1 MKKIFKIG
9 VRFFSGLF
17 LAAAVTSFTFHVF
30 DRDHLKESH
39 HACMVCKTI
48 TSTDG
53 VGAVPGRFL
62 PPHLREERLRI
73 TFPPVFSSLASCA
86 VVSSRAP
93 PLA

>member
-1 MKKIFKIG
+1 MKKILKIG
-9 VRFFSGLF
+9 IRFFCGLL

-30 DRDHLKESH
+30 DHDHVKESH
-39 HACMVCKTI
+39 HACVVCKTI

-53 VGAVPGRFL
+53 VGAVPSRFS
-62 PPHLREERLRI
+62 PPHRHEERLRI
-73 TFPPVFSSLASCA
+73 AFPPVVSSLASYA